1 VKVYEH
7 LNTQSFAVK
16 WAAFG
21 REGTFLQGRPLLSYE
36 NVDVWIMD
44 PQMLRSA
51 RPSQPKGRLND
62 SQRKVLYSKLVVA
75 LSKRIAASQSK
86 LE

>member
-7 LNTQSFAVK
+7 RNTQSFAVK
-16 WAAFG
+16 WVAFG
-21 REGTFLQGRPLLSYE
+21 REGAFLHGRPLLSYE

-44 PQMLRSA
+44 LHTLRSV
-51 RPSQPKGRLND
+51 RRSQPKSRIND
-62 SQRKVLYSKLVVA
+62 SQRKVLYSKLVAA
-75 LSKRIAASQSK
+75 LRKRIAASQSK